1 MKHPTKSIDFNSS
14 YSSLFSNIVFI
25 NLCTSFVA
33 IAVTGHNKVMN
44 LSSRVIVA
52 KFGFTSSSRLNRQL
66 LSAANTGHCTR
77 KWCSLS
83 SGGSGGGGPGVL
95 TFKISQLRFI

>member
-1 MKHPTKSIDFNSS
+1 MTQQHRLF
-14 YSSLFSNIVFI
+14 FSNIVFI

-52 KFGFTSSSRLNRQL
+52 KFGFTSSSLLNRQL

-83 SGGSGGGGPGVL
+83 RAGSGGGGPGALCEGGLVCGG
-95 TFKISQLRFI
+95 SPGQQN